1 MKFDKKSLIEYDL
14 TLYKQQY
21 EQIQQDLKSPNDYN
35 SDHLTKDD
43 LRKWLESGIFV
54 RRLNVRG
61 IDGNIYVTSANINR
75 GQGNVPDL
83 KFGKNDYLY
92 SVWSGNKK
100 VQNLLK
106 RYIGDHEEEDRLKPL
121 DLIGEYKPSE
131 DNLLD
136 IKYETIAGKEF
147 IENAR
152 DFLSVKENISSDN
165 AIIDIKSFFGLNYEM
180 VAQGVQ
186 AKALYDE
193 QNCII
198 DGPAGTGKSTIAIQ
212 KLKYFYENSTV
223 SQEKCL
229 IIVKNNELK
238 KHFSTLLRDEN
249 IDLQYV
255 KIYRLD
261 EVFDV
266 EQIKDYDELI
276 LKSKKIK
283 QDISDKINNKN
294 KESLEKH
301 YIHLLNFI
309 GVDFIKEKILEL
321 LNDLQNENNINK
333 ISKLQ
338 KDIENL
344 SLEKKTY
351 LSEQDAYIDEIKKAK
366 RNLVSDLED
375 ETISEDKKLEYKD
388 EIELIEEEIYKYHS
402 QLRDFDKK
410 IQNIQKEID
419 KLEGKHYKK
428 ILDTLTEDTTIPIN
442 ILDDLSHKLHNT
454 IHGKSIEVLKWLL
467 EYKNYLVNKEKN
479 QKKVADLKAKLQ
491 EKISIIEENKIK
503 KDIQDLEKNL
513 EKNYKNANHPYFNK
527 YKEIMEQV
535 YLSKQYLENTNLVN
549 NNLIYKILDIDKKE
563 FDTII
568 VDEAQDFS
576 AKELE
581 LIRLHSERVV
591 LAGDILQNIENNTGL
606 NSWKQ
611 LYNKE
616 AYENENGQ
624 LNIHSLKHNFR
635 QTYQLANASYNYR
648 QLLLEEKLEDIG
660 SDYFENE
667 KIFNGKEYPKP
678 TLSIFNEKIHFYN
691 YIENKLKAIMGI
703 YTERIP
709 IIVVYKTQEEQN
721 FYTNIFSDYEIAYK
735 KIDKNADIILLELNY
750 IKGEEFPIV
759 LANMNSFSERELY
772 LIMTRAQFELD
783 LFIEHYDDFNS
794 IVYKLIYND
803 ENIKFFDLINIDTT
817 QIKLPNKQN
826 FKEKETLK
834 QSEEQNLEH
843 QKNYLQDQEKD
854 ITELDSEEKQKTVKT
869 KEQIIKHKAD
879 TSQYDEE
886 LDIDIITDE
895 KQYKDE
901 FIKKVQEDIKNFKS
915 NEQNEII
922 EEIVIVRKKSKTSN
936 DKESKDKIKNYL
948 YDSYKGYCQ
957 VCGFTFRKVADR
969 KNSFELFNWNDKRV
983 VKKKKSF
990 ITTADSLCLCRN
1002 CSANIKWGAFKPVFM
1017 NKINTIE
1024 NFTQKS
1030 IDEIKEVICVK
1041 LENDIV
1047 DKFKDDYEWD
1057 DIYALDIMVNNQS
1070 KNIYMT
1076 NGHLIQFIAYL
1087 QLEEGE

>member
-1 MKFDKKSLIEYDL
+1 MKFDKKSLIEYD
-14 TLYKQQY
+14 YKVYSKKYNELQNGIKNNNQVDNLNINDMKQWIKKGIFCRRLKFRKCEGSFY
-21 EQIQQDLKSPNDYN
+21 ITTASISRGNNYSHDLQFGNDYIIPYWAEQRQRAESLMEFDIN
-35 SDHLTKDD
+35 DESPANGK
-43 LRKWLESGIFV
+43 LE
-54 RRLNVRG
+54 L
-61 IDGNIYVTSANINR
+61 
-75 GQGNVPDL
+75 
-83 KFGKNDYLY
+83 
-92 SVWSGNKK
+92 
-100 VQNLLK
+100 
-106 RYIGDHEEEDRLKPL
+106 IGDFIPF
-121 DLIGEYKPSE
+121 E

-136 IKYETIAGKEF
+136 IKYETIAGKED
-147 IENAR
+147 ITNAR
-152 DFLSVKENISSDN
+152 DFLSGKEDSSEN
-165 AIIDIKSFFGLNYEM
+165 ARIDIKSFFRLNFKM
-180 VAQGVQ
+180 AAQGLQ
-186 AKALYDE
+186 AKALSDE
-193 QNCII
+193 RNCII
-198 DGPAGTGKSTIAIQ
+198 DGSAGTGKSTIAIQ
-212 KLKYFYENSTV
+212 KLKYFYENSKN
-223 SQEKCL
+223 SPDKYL
-229 IIVKNNELK
+229 IIVRNDELK
-238 KHFSTLLRDEN
+238 KYFLTLLRDKN
-249 IDLQYV
+249 IDLQDV

-261 EVFDV
+261 EVFDID
-266 EQIKDYDELI
+266 QIENYDVLI
-276 LKSKKIK
+276 STANKIK
-283 QDISDKINNKN
+283 EDIDNKISNRD

-301 YIHLLNFI
+301 YIHLLKFI

-333 ISKLQ
+333 ISNLQ
-338 KDIENL
+338 KEIESL
-344 SLEKKTY
+344 FLEKNTY
-351 LSEQDAYIDEIKKAK
+351 LSEQNAYIDEIKQEK
-366 RNLVSDLED
+366 RNLVLKSED

-388 EIELIEEEIYKYHS
+388 EIELIEEEIYKYHNK
-402 QLRDFDKK
+402 LIEFDKK

-419 KLEGKHYKK
+419 KLDGKHYKK
-428 ILDTLTEDTTIPIN
+428 ILNTLTEEITIPIN

-454 IHGKSIEVLKWLL
+454 IHGKNIEVLKWLL

-479 QKKVADLKAKLQ
+479 QKKVDILKAKLQ
-491 EKISIIEENKIK
+491 EKISIIEENQIK
-503 KDIQDLEKNL
+503 KDIQNLEKNL

-535 YLSKQYLENTNLVN
+535 YFSKQYLENTNLVN
-549 NNLIYKILDIDKKE
+549 NDLIYKILNIDKKE

-581 LIRLHSERVV
+581 VIRLHSERIV
-591 LAGDILQNIENNTGL
+591 LAGDILQNIENDMGL
-606 NSWKQ
+606 NSWTQ

-616 AYENENGQ
+616 AYENENSQ
-624 LNIHSLKHNFR
+624 LNIYSLKHNFR

-648 QLLLEEKLEDIG
+648 QLLLNEKLEDIG

-678 TLSIFNEKIHFYN
+678 TLSIFNKDIHFLD
-691 YIENKLKAIMGI
+691 YIDNKLKAIIGI

-709 IIVVYKTQEEQN
+709 IVIVYKTQEEQN
-721 FYTNIFSDYEIAYK
+721 FYANIFSDYEIAFR
-735 KIDKNADIILLELNY
+735 KIDKNADIILLELND

-826 FKEKETLK
+826 FKEKETVK
-834 QSEEQNLEH
+834 QSKEQNLEH

-854 ITELDSEEKQKTVKT
+854 IIELDSKEKQKTVKT
-869 KEQIIKHKAD
+869 KEQIEKHEAK
-879 TSQYDEE
+879 TSQYDED
-886 LDIDIITDE
+886 LDGDIITDE
-895 KQYKDE
+895 KKYQEE
-901 FIKKVQEDIKNFKS
+901 FIKKIQEDIKSLNGH
-915 NEQNEII
+915 EQKEVI
-922 EEIVIVRKKSKTSN
+922 EEIVIVRKKPEVSQ
-936 DKESKDKIKNYL
+936 DKELRDKIKNYL
-948 YDSYKGYCQ
+948 YDTYKGYCQ
-957 VCGFTFRKVADR
+957 VCGFTFRKVADK
-969 KNSFELFNWNDKRV
+969 KNSFEMFNWNDKRV
-983 VKKKKSF
+983 VKHKKSF

-1002 CSANIKWGAFKPVFM
+1002 CSANIKWGAFEPVFM

-1024 NFTQKS
+1024 NFTQKN
-1030 IDEIKEVICVK
+1030 IDEIKEIICIK

-1057 DIYALDIMVNNQS
+1057 DIYALEIMVNEKS